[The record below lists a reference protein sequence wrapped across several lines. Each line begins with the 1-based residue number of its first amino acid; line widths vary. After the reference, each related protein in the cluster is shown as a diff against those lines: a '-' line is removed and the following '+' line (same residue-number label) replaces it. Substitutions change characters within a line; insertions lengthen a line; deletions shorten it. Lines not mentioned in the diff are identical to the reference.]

1 MPYLTKDAI
10 DWALSELRALD
21 LSKNDSDFATQ
32 FLYYRQKGMTT
43 KNAIRTGDQSNE
55 SLRTWYDYFGAFG
68 PEDCES
74 FPEQKGISHLNPFQR
89 EARNSLQDKESL
101 KKFLGGRLTENV
113 LTWTGSKREILKIS
127 QLDVTPRAASI
138 KCVRAW
144 ENAFLRDTLK
154 GKEINI
160 IAITIWINR
169 FKKFPNVD
177 LDSQVKILLKQ
188 INLVDSKIFSQT
200 NPDSEIVLF
209 SDDAATSKE
218 IRDLFDWAEGDLE
231 KIDELTNGQEPG
243 IVPYLADYRQMKS
256 FAEAMKIN
264 PELSKEDF
272 LQLLEQSKQVIL
284 YGPPGTSKTYLKDL
298 YLMDGSYDV
307 RTIQFHQNYTY
318 EQFISGYIFKN
329 GKPTFQNGVLWNII
343 DECTEN
349 PEKKFVLFIDE
360 INRGNVSKIMGECFN
375 ALDRGNKVRCLYTK
389 EGEDFPVSKDL
400 ELPSN
405 LYIIGTMNTVD
416 LSLTKIDAALRRR
429 FAFVP
434 KYPELSVLESLTDD
448 SSIREGII
456 TQYMSYINSQIAKVF
471 GPEGPLIGHAI
482 FLPSGFR
489 DDGKYIWETKQQLR
503 LFHNYT
509 IYPLLQAECESANAD
524 IGEIL
529 GILGQI
535 YVDDNEYYAAICL
548 TLYGEVDEQ

>member
-1 MPYLTKDAI
+1 MRYLTKEAI
-10 DWALSELRALD
+10 EWALSELRALN

-32 FLYYRQKGMTT
+32 FLYYRRNGMTI
-43 KNAIRTGDQSNE
+43 KNPFMTGKKSNQE
-55 SLRTWYDYFGAFG
+55 LTTWYEFFGTFG

-74 FPEQKGISHLNPFQR
+74 FPEQIGISHFNPFQK
-89 EARNSLQDKESL
+89 EATKSLQSKESV
-101 KKFLGGRLTENV
+101 KSFLGGRLTENV
-113 LTWTGSKREILKIS
+113 ITQAASKRHIWKVTPV
-127 QLDVTPRAASI
+127 DVKPRAASI
-138 KCVRAW
+138 QCVRAW
-144 ENAFLRDTLK
+144 EDALLRDTLK

-169 FKKFPNVD
+169 FREFPNED
-177 LDSQVKILLKQ
+177 LDSQVKILLQ
-188 INLVDSKIFSQT
+188 QMNLVDSKIFTQT
-200 NPDSEIVLF
+200 NPEPDIVLF
-209 SDDAATSKE
+209 SDDTVTSKE
-218 IRDLFDWAEGDLE
+218 IRNLFDWEASELQRIE
-231 KIDELTNGQEPG
+231 ELTNDQEPG
-243 IVPYLADYRQMKS
+243 IEPYLADYRQIKS
-256 FAEAMKIN
+256 FAEAMRIN
-264 PELSKEDF
+264 PELSKQDF

-284 YGPPGTSKTYLKDL
+284 YGPPGTSKTYLKEL

-329 GKPTFQNGVLWNII
+329 GKPTFQNGVLWNIV

-349 PEKKFVLFIDE
+349 SGKKFVLFIDE

-375 ALDRGNKVRCLYTK
+375 ALDRGNKVKCLYSK
-389 EGEDFPVSKDL
+389 EGEDLPVSKDL

-434 KYPELSVLESLTDD
+434 KYPELAVLESLTND

-471 GPEGPLIGHAI
+471 GPDGPLIGHAI

-489 DDGKYIWETKQQLR
+489 KEGKYVWETKQQLR

-509 IYPLLQAECESANAD
+509 IYPLVQAECESANVN

-529 GILGQI
+529 GNLGKI
-535 YVDDNEYYAAICL
+535 YADDHEFYAAISS
-548 TLYGEVDEQ
+548 TLYGEGDEQ

>member
-1 MPYLTKDAI
+1 M
-10 DWALSELRALD
+10 
-21 LSKNDSDFATQ
+21 
-32 FLYYRQKGMTT
+32 
-43 KNAIRTGDQSNE
+43 
-55 SLRTWYDYFGAFG
+55 
-68 PEDCES
+68 
-74 FPEQKGISHLNPFQR
+74 
-89 EARNSLQDKESL
+89 
-101 KKFLGGRLTENV
+101 
-113 LTWTGSKREILKIS
+113 
-127 QLDVTPRAASI
+127 
-138 KCVRAW
+138 
-144 ENAFLRDTLK
+144 
-154 GKEINI
+154 
-160 IAITIWINR
+160 
-169 FKKFPNVD
+169 
-177 LDSQVKILLKQ
+177 
-188 INLVDSKIFSQT
+188 
-200 NPDSEIVLF
+200 
-209 SDDAATSKE
+209 
-218 IRDLFDWAEGDLE
+218 
-231 KIDELTNGQEPG
+231 
-243 IVPYLADYRQMKS
+243 
-256 FAEAMKIN
+256 
-264 PELSKEDF
+264 
-272 LQLLEQSKQVIL
+272 QLLEQSKQVIL

-349 PEKKFVLFIDE
+349 SEKKFVLFIDE

-375 ALDRGNKVRCLYTK
+375 ALDRGNKVRCLYAK